1 MTRSRAEI
9 SPSFVL
15 LVLLLGCAVVMQ
27 ALASFSWGHGSFQ
40 MTEWLINY
48 AGGFVRRGL
57 PGSVAGVVSEAT
69 GIRANVL
76 VIIASFACFLGLGLW
91 LLRKATGTFP
101 AMLILSCVVM
111 GIPAYQDSIVRKDCL
126 GLLLFLGCVK
136 AQESVASPAWRFV
149 VLNLLSIVAILSHET
164 FAFYALP
171 ALVICTGDGRLGI
184 ADCVRRAVLLLPAAA
199 CFLLTVVFHGSP
211 ALAEAVNDSWIPLWR
226 SIEPDN
232 PAVTAPAAA
241 IEALGW
247 TSQQGLSLA
256 IYMWTSGPYQPV
268 AWMSVFA
275 MAFFL
280 FLLFAGRGAERTM
293 EIKVRVGAML
303 ATQLVFISP
312 LFILGVDYGRW
323 LFLLLVSVM
332 ILAACG
338 RSAPGWVED
347 RVRGLFGMTGLDRI
361 FVALPAKDWFLLLFG
376 VPVCWNLH
384 NFLTASPLGKHLDLI
399 RSWL

>member
-1 MTRSRAEI
+1 MIPSRAEI
-9 SPSFVL
+9 TPSFVL
-15 LVLLLGCAVVMQ
+15 LVLLLGCAIIMQ
-27 ALASFSWGHGSFQ
+27 APASFSWGHGSFQ

-48 AGGFVRRGL
+48 SGGFVRRGL
-57 PGSVAGVVSEAT
+57 PGSVAGIISGVS
-69 GIRANVL
+69 GVRANVL

-101 AMLILSCVVM
+101 AILILSCAVM

-136 AQESVASPAWRFV
+136 TQESGLCPVWRFA
-149 VLNLLSIVAILSHET
+149 VLNLLAIVAILSHET

-171 ALVICTGDGRLGI
+171 ALVICTGG
-184 ADCVRRAVLLLPAAA
+184 ADQGMMDHLRKVALLAPAAA
-199 CFLLTVVFHGSP
+199 CFLLTVIFHGSP
-211 ALAEAVNDSWIPLWR
+211 ALAEAVNASWIPLWQ
-226 SIEPDN
+226 SIEPAN
-232 PAVTAPAAA
+232 PAVGTPAAA

-268 AWMSVFA
+268 AWVSVFA
-275 MAFFL
+275 IAFFL
-280 FLLFAGRGAERTM
+280 FLLFAGRRAERPA
-293 EIKVRVGAML
+293 EVKVHVGAIL
-303 ATQLVFISP
+303 AAQLVFISP

-332 ILAACG
+332 ILSASG
-338 RSAPGWVED
+338 RSAPRWIED
-347 RVRGLFGMTGLDRI
+347 RVRGIFALTRLDRI

-376 VPVCWNLH
+376 VPVCWNIH